1 MGKIIDEIKSYIPQ
15 YLGTQNNYGSA
26 AASAASA
33 LKDKASSVIKG
44 YTNQNPN
51 TGYAA
56 TTPAATPAATNT
68 PSAVGN
74 TEKPVYAGT
83 YDQQLNDLYSK
94 ISNREKFSYD
104 INQDALYQQ
113 YAQQY
118 INKGRL
124 AMKDTMGQA
133 AALTGGYGSSYGAQ
147 VGQQSYDAY
156 LQQLNDVIP
165 DLYAQA
171 YEQYKDE
178 GDNMMR
184 QYGMLGDL
192 KADEYNK
199 YRDALGDYNYEQ
211 ETSYNR
217 QQDAYNKLY
226 AVIASSGYTPTD
238 EELLAAGMTRESAN
252 NIAAEYQRGIA
263 DADWQKNFQKEQ
275 FAWQQQN
282 AAEQMAA
289 NRQQFADEMAYK
301 YAALE
306 ANANQYASDLAY
318 RYAALQASQ
327 NASSGSPYS
336 TNNNKTYGYM
346 ASAIDLARGSGASI
360 NEMYSA
366 VDSAYKAGKITKSE
380 ASSLKLAAAD
390 DRLRRPR

>member
-51 TGYAA
+51 TGYA
-56 TTPAATPAATNT
+56 AATPAATNT

-263 DADWQKNFQKEQ
+263 DADWAKNFQREQ

-318 RYAALQASQ
+318 RYAALA
-327 NASSGSPYS
+327 ASSKSGGGSSSKSPYS
-336 TNNNKTYGYM
+336 
-346 ASAIDLARGSGASI
+346 
-360 NEMYSA
+360 
-366 VDSAYKAGKITKSE
+366 
-380 ASSLKLAAAD
+380 SSSNILL
-390 DRLRRPR
+390 LEE